1 VKETWRDVPG
11 YQGYYQISNLKR
23 IKSQTREITY
33 KLFNS
38 NKVCT
43 RLLKE
48 SIIFYDTTKRLP
60 SVKLSKNSVSTCFY
74 VDDLFAQAFPELV

>member
-1 VKETWRDVPG
+1 MDEIWRDIPG

-23 IKSQTREITY
+23 FKSKTREIVY
-33 KLFNS
+33 KPFNS
-38 NKVCT
+38 NKVCK

-48 SIIFYDTTKRLP
+48 SIIFYDNTKRLP
-60 SVKLSKNSVSTCFY
+60 SIKLSKDSISTYFY